1 MHLTVVK
8 LGEFCKGKVVGNPQK
23 IVSNITID
31 SRKVI
36 EGSMY
41 VAIKGE
47 RVDGHKFVKDTFEK
61 GAVCA
66 LVEQVPETEGT
77 YILVESTLQAIKD
90 IAEGYRKTLKAKVVG
105 ITGSVGKTSTKEM
118 VASILEQKYK
128 VTKTLGNFNNEIGL
142 PLTVFRIQEDDDIAI
157 LEMGISDFGEM
168 SRLTKIARPDIC
180 IITNIG
186 QCHLEN
192 LGDRDG
198 VLRAKSEIFE
208 GLKEN
213 GIVILNGEDDKLHT
227 IKEVRGIKPKFFGLK
242 ENGENFA
249 VAKNIVDKGMEGT
262 ELTISYQDGDRIDA
276 LIPIAGGHMVYNA
289 LAGAIA
295 GKVLGLTLEEIK
307 AGIESYQSISG
318 RNNTIRTENFTILDD
333 CYNANPMSMKA
344 AIDIIS
350 KSKGRKVAVL
360 GDMFELGEDEL
371 KLHGEV
377 GAHAGKNQIDLL
389 ICVGERSK
397 SMAEEARKY
406 TNNVVLHYQDRE
418 EVITR
423 ISSLLRKG
431 DTILVKASHG
441 MGFDKIVEHLEK
453 L

>member
-1 MHLTVVK
+1 MNLTVEQIA
-8 LGEFCKGKVVGNPQK
+8 EFCNGKVIGASKKKVTS
-23 IVSNITID
+23 IVID
-31 SRKVI
+31 SRKAG
-36 EGSMY
+36 ENSMF

-47 RVDGHKFVKDTFEK
+47 RVDGHKFVEATFEQ

-66 LVEQVPETEGT
+66 LVEQKPEIEGT
-77 YILVESTLQAIKD
+77 YIVVESTLQAIKD
-90 IAEGYRKTLKAKVVG
+90 IAEGYRKTLKAKVIG

-118 VASILEQKYK
+118 VASILGQKYK

-180 IITNIG
+180 MITNIG

-198 VLRAKSEIFE
+198 VLKAKSEIFE
-208 GLKEN
+208 CMQEKAA
-213 GIVILNGEDDKLHT
+213 IILNGEDDKLST
-227 IKEVRGIKPKFFGLK
+227 IKDVKGVSPKFFGRE
-242 ENGENFA
+242 ENGDNYA
-249 VAKNIVDKGMEGT
+249 CAKNIVDKGMEGT
-262 ELTISYQDGDRIDA
+262 ELTIEFQDGETITARIPVPGD
-276 LIPIAGGHMVYNA
+276 HMVGNA

-295 GKVLGLTLEEIK
+295 GKVLGLSPDEIK
-307 AGIESYQSISG
+307 AGIESYQSIAG

-344 AIDIIS
+344 GIDIIS
-350 KSKGRKVAVL
+350 KSTGRKVAVL

-377 GAHAGKNQIDLL
+377 GEHAGKSSVDLL

-397 SMAEEARKY
+397 VMAEEARKY
-406 TNNVVLHYQDRE
+406 SKHMVLHYADRE
-418 EVITR
+418 EVIEKIGT
-423 ISSLLRKG
+423 LLKKG

-441 MGFDKIVEHLEK
+441 MGFDKIVEHLQNI
-453 L
+453 